1 MQIEQAEACSAAHR
15 SNRPGH
21 SDGLMLDRSA
31 VWQLSSL
38 SSRTKLIRMKV
49 VKHLTC
55 LTLSHPNGP
64 AYSTSELLNTPLVN
78 ERLLQAP
85 LLTVL
90 WPKWVILNFIETRSV
105 RKKFIFH
112 TTRILT
118 NKHPKLHRN
127 RTNRRTRQII
137 SDTCS
142 NHQQKEQILAL
153 NIPKKIFH

>member
-1 MQIEQAEACSAAHR
+1 
-15 SNRPGH
+15 
-21 SDGLMLDRSA
+21 
-31 VWQLSSL
+31 
-38 SSRTKLIRMKV
+38 MKV

-112 TTRILT
+112 TT
-118 NKHPKLHRN
+118 
-127 RTNRRTRQII
+127 
-137 SDTCS
+137 
-142 NHQQKEQILAL
+142 
-153 NIPKKIFH
+153 